1 MTVMEVTV
9 NDTYKA
15 RVFEM
20 IFSDKKEL
28 LTLYN
33 AVSGT
38 NYTDPNQLEINT
50 LKNAIYMSMH
60 NDVSFIIDSRLSLY
74 EHQST
79 YSPNL
84 PLRYLFYVADLYS
97 STTKDANL
105 YGTKLIPVPA
115 PKFLIFYNGKAP
127 CPERR
132 ELRLSASFNVPDEE
146 PSLELRATL
155 LNINP
160 GYNEDLKKAC
170 KTLNDYSLYTARVR
184 LYAETMKLEDAVN
197 RAINECI
204 REGIL
209 AEFLSKNRAEAMK
222 MSIYEYDEEKHMR
235 QTREEGYED
244 GYDDGLATGR
254 EFGYKDGLA
263 TGRKSGYN
271 DGLATGIKAL
281 IQTCQDLMLSSQ
293 ETEKI
298 VCERFALSDEEAH
311 KFTQKYWSSGKK

>member
-9 NDTYKA
+9 NNTHKA

-20 IFSDKKEL
+20 IFSNKQEL

-97 STTKDANL
+97 SITKDANL
-105 YGTKLIPVPA
+105 YGTKLISIPA
-115 PKFLIFYNGKAP
+115 PKFIIFYNGKEKY
-127 CPERR
+127 PERQ
-132 ELRLSASFNVPDEE
+132 ELRLSASFNIPDQE
-146 PSLELRATL
+146 PSLELRAVL

-160 GYNEDLKKAC
+160 GYNEELKQAC
-170 KTLNDYSLYTARVR
+170 KTLNDYSEYTARVR

-209 AEFLSKNRAEAMK
+209 AEFLSRNKAEAIK

-244 GYDDGLATGR
+244 GLAV
-254 EFGYKDGLA
+254 
-263 TGRKSGYN
+263 
-271 DGLATGIKAL
+271 GIKVL
-281 IQTCQDLMLSSQ
+281 IQTCRDLSLSKQ
-293 ETEKI
+293 EVERI
-298 VCERFALSDEEAH
+298 IRERFALSNQEVCE
-311 KFTQKYWSSGKK
+311 FIQKYWKPDER

>member
-1 MTVMEVTV
+1 M
-9 NDTYKA
+9 
-15 RVFEM
+15 
-20 IFSDKKEL
+20 
-28 LTLYN
+28 
-33 AVSGT
+33 
-38 NYTDPNQLEINT
+38 
-50 LKNAIYMSMH
+50 
-60 NDVSFIIDSRLSLY
+60 
-74 EHQST
+74 
-79 YSPNL
+79 
-84 PLRYLFYVADLYS
+84 
-97 STTKDANL
+97 TKDANL

-127 CPERR
+127 YPERQ

-160 GYNEDLKKAC
+160 GYNEDLKRAC
-170 KTLNDYSLYTARVR
+170 KALNDYSVYTARVR

-209 AEFLSKNRAEAMK
+209 TEFLSRNKAEAMK

-244 GYDDGLATGR
+244 GYDNGYDDGLAAGH
-254 EFGYKDGLA
+254 ESGYKDGLA
-263 TGRKSGYN
+263 TGHESGYK

-281 IQTCQDLMLSSQ
+281 IQACQDLHLSKQ
-293 ETEKI
+293 EADKI
-298 VCERFALSDEEAH
+298 IRERFALSDEEAH
-311 KFTQKYWSSGKK
+311 KLIQKCVISDER

>member
-79 YSPNL
+79 YNPNL

-97 STTKDANL
+97 SMTKDANL

-160 GYNEDLKKAC
+160 GYNEELKKAC
-170 KTLNDYSLYTARVR
+170 KTLNDYSVYTARVR

-204 REGIL
+204 QEGIL
-209 AEFLSKNRAEAMK
+209 SEFLSKNRAEAMK

-244 GYDDGLATGR
+244 GH
-254 EFGYKDGLA
+254 ESGYK
-263 TGRKSGYN
+263 

-281 IQTCQDLMLSSQ
+281 VQTCQDLLLSK
-293 ETEKI
+293 TKAEKI
-298 VCERFALSDEEAH
+298 VRERFALSDEEAH
-311 KFTQKYWSSGKK
+311 NFIQKYWISGKK

>member
-1 MTVMEVTV
+1 MTEMNVTV
-9 NDTYKA
+9 NDTHKA

-20 IFSDKKEL
+20 IFSSKKEL

-38 NYTDPNQLEINT
+38 NYTDPDQLEINT

-97 STTKDANL
+97 SMTKDTNL
-105 YGTKLIPVPA
+105 YGTKLITIPA
-115 PKFLIFYNGKAP
+115 PKFLIFFNGKAP
-127 CPERR
+127 CPEQQ
-132 ELRLSASFNVPDEE
+132 ELRLSASFNVPDAE

-160 GYNEDLKKAC
+160 GYNEKLKNAC
-170 KTLNDYSLYTARVR
+170 KTLSDYSEYTAKIR
-184 LYAETMKLEDAVN
+184 LYAETMPLKDAVN
-197 RAINECI
+197 QAINECI
-204 REGIL
+204 QEGIL
-209 AEFLSKNRAEAMK
+209 ADFLSRNKAEAMK

-235 QTREEGYED
+235 QTREEGYEE
-244 GYDDGLATGR
+244 GYENGHET
-254 EFGYKDGLA
+254 GYKDGLTA
-263 TGRKSGYN
+263 
-271 DGLATGIKAL
+271 GIKAF
-281 IQTCQDLMLSSQ
+281 IQTCQDLPLSIS
-293 ETEKI
+293 EVEKI
-298 VCERFALSDEEAH
+298 IRDRFDLSDAEAQE
-311 KFTQKYWSSGKK
+311 FIQKYWVVNEK

>member
-9 NDTYKA
+9 NNTHKA
-15 RVFEM
+15 RVFEI
-20 IFSDKKEL
+20 IFSDKQKL

-33 AVSGT
+33 AVNGT

-84 PLRYLFYVADLYS
+84 PLRYLFYVTDLYS
-97 STTKDANL
+97 SITKDANL
-105 YGTKLIPVPA
+105 YGTKLIPIPA
-115 PKFLIFYNGKAP
+115 PKFIIFYNGKGKY
-127 CPERR
+127 PERQ

-160 GYNEDLKKAC
+160 GYNEELKKAC
-170 KTLNDYSLYTARVR
+170 KTLNDYSEYTARVR
-184 LYAETMKLEDAVN
+184 LYAETMELEDAVN

-204 REGIL
+204 RDGIL
-209 AEFLSKNRAEAMK
+209 AEFLSRNKAEAMK

-235 QTREEGYED
+235 QTREEGFED
-244 GYDDGLATGR
+244 GYEKGH
-254 EFGYKDGLA
+254 E
-263 TGRKSGYN
+263 SGYRN
-271 DGLATGIKAL
+271 GLATGIKAL
-281 IQTCQDLMLSSQ
+281 IQTCYALQLSIQ
-293 ETEKI
+293 ETQQI
-298 VCERFALSDEEAH
+298 LHDRFSLSDEETNEFIH
-311 KFTQKYWSSGKK
+311 KYWTSDEK